1 MCEPLSLSLPT
12 IVWDNDAG
20 GYTISVVTED
30 TCAGR
35 LSLAGRPRELL
46 DSPVFLL
53 GYLGSAVKAAAC
65 DAFERAGA
73 NLYDLGILA
82 LLDEG
87 ARDTQAAI
95 ADALGLDRG
104 QLVGVLDELEE
115 QGLVER
121 HRDPKDRRRHM
132 VSLTAAGR
140 RRLARL
146 RTVLQ
151 EVEDEILA
159 PIGAKGRSTLRELLL
174 DVGQREVPGDV
185 LRTG

>member
-12 IVWDNDAG
+12 IVWDNDDH

-65 DAFERAGA
+65 DAFERAGS

-115 QGLVER
+115 QGLIER

-159 PIGAKGRSTLRELLL
+159 PIGSEGRSTLRELLL
-174 DVGQREVPGDV
+174 DVGHREVPGDV

>member
-1 MCEPLSLSLPT
+1 
-12 IVWDNDAG
+12 
-20 GYTISVVTED
+20 VTDD

-35 LSLAGRPRELL
+35 LSLEGRPRELI
-46 DSPVFLL
+46 DSPAFLL
-53 GYLGSAVKAAAC
+53 GYLGSGVKAFAQESY
-65 DAFERAGA
+65 ERAGA

-87 ARDTQAAI
+87 ASDTQAAI

-115 QGLVER
+115 QGLIER

-140 RRLARL
+140 RRLAKL
-146 RTVLQ
+146 RTVLRA
-151 EVEDEILA
+151 VEDEILE
-159 PIGAKGRSTLRELLL
+159 PLDAKGRATLRELLL
-174 DVGQREVPGDV
+174 EVGRHDEPAVLVEAAAAAASGAGSSRRERG
-185 LRTG
+185 

>member
-1 MCEPLSLSLPT
+1 M
-12 IVWDNDAG
+12 
-20 GYTISVVTED
+20 VTED

-35 LSLAGRPRELL
+35 LSLTGRPRELL
-46 DSPVFLL
+46 GSPAFLL
-53 GYLGSAVKAAAC
+53 GYLGSGVKAFAQ
-65 DAFERAGA
+65 DTFERAGA

-87 ARDTQAAI
+87 ASDTQAAI

-104 QLVGVLDELEE
+104 QLVGVLDDLEE

-140 RRLARL
+140 RRLAKL
-146 RTVLQ
+146 RTVMRA
-151 EVEDEILA
+151 VEDEVLG
-159 PIGAKGRSTLRELLL
+159 PLDAKSRATLRELLL
-174 DVGQREVPGDV
+174 ELGRREELGDV
-185 LRTG
+185 LQAG